1 MKETKPQKET
11 TSLISDSFGNTK
23 EKGTNEIAFR
33 RWLVRE
39 IDAGRITAAQVTERF
54 NLNPLSVPNLLST
67 WRKRYSST
75 IALTLP
81 VMTEKERQKVKA
93 LQKRAEELEKQLEDA
108 QMKNAALETLIDVAE
123 EQLRI
128 SIRKKSGPKQ

>member
-54 NLNPLSVPNLLST
+54 NLNPLSVPNLRST